1 MRRFLLRHTDEWV
14 GLVVLVATAAF
25 FVAILQAGV
34 LRDWFRPTSTL
45 RIVLPEAGSA
55 GLSVGGD
62 VEVLGTRAGT
72 VRRIIVNPDQRLYAE
87 AEIDDQAKAFI
98 RRDSEAVIRR
108 RFGIAGAAF
117 VDITRGTG
125 APLNWEFAV
134 IEATSERAPT
144 ENIGAL
150 IDEAR
155 GMIEPIL
162 KDAGRA
168 MKALADTMERI
179 EKGEGNIGRLLVDDT
194 LVTDV
199 EGILAEAR
207 GAAVGFARIL
217 DNFDATSE
225 EVRKMVSGAG
235 GDGAVQALLRR
246 ADAAL
251 ASLQEALRNVNQA
264 ARSAPQIA
272 RNVERGTDNLGPL
285 LTQVQQTAR
294 ELSDLAAQLRGLW
307 LLGGGGA
314 PTTPPARLPA
324 PEVRP

>member
-1 MRRFLLRHTDEWV
+1 MRRFLLRNTDEWV
-14 GLVVLVATAAF
+14 GLVVLIATAAF

-55 GLSVGGD
+55 GLSVGGE

-72 VRRIIVNPDQRLYAE
+72 VRRIIVNPDQRMYAE

-125 APLNWEFAV
+125 ASLNWDFAV

-207 GAAVGFARIL
+207 GAAVGLTRIL

-225 EVRKMVSGAG
+225 EVRKMLSGAG

-246 ADAAL
+246 ADTAL
-251 ASLQEALRNVNQA
+251 ATLQEALANVNQA
-264 ARSAPQIA
+264 ARSAPRIA

-314 PTTPPARLPA
+314 PTAPPTRLPA